1 MMILKI
7 LAILITVF
15 WTIINTGRLIMKND
29 VPLGNIVLQTIGITS
44 LIILFL
50 MY

>member
-1 MMILKI
+1 MMVLKV

-15 WTIINTGRLIMKND
+15 WTITNTGRLIMRND
-29 VPLGNIVLQTIGITS
+29 VPLGNIIFQTIGITG

-50 MY
+50 L